1 MKKWYTV
8 NILEREICLVSEA
21 ELNKEREDLT
31 DEELVKAAQ
40 SGDKSALESILKRY
54 KNLVYAKAKPYFIA
68 GADEDD
74 IVQEGFIGLYNAVKD
89 FNSDKLP
96 FFSVFA
102 GVCISR
108 RILTAVKAATR
119 QKHIPLNSYISLDNG
134 GADGDAPLAE
144 TVTANGVGDP
154 EAILIDR
161 ENVDGIEY
169 KINKALSKLE
179 LEVLIYYLRDMSYQ
193 EIAGLLGKDV
203 KAVDN
208 AVQRIRKKLEGILRG
223 KDL

>member
-1 MKKWYTV
+1 MA
-8 NILEREICLVSEA
+8 EA
-21 ELNKEREDLT
+21 KLNENRNDLS

-40 SGDKSALESILKRY
+40 SGDKSALEAIMERY
-54 KNLVYAKAKPYFIA
+54 KNLVYAKSKPYFIV

-89 FNSDKLP
+89 FDGDRLP
-96 FFSVFA
+96 FFGVFA

-134 GADGDAPLAE
+134 GADGDVPLAE

-169 KINKALSKLE
+169 KINKVLSKLE
-179 LEVLIYYLRDMSYQ
+179 LAVLVYYLRDMSYQ
-193 EIAGLLGKDV
+193 EIAELLGRDV

-208 AVQRIRKKLEGILRG
+208 AIQRIRKKLEGILLE

>member
-1 MKKWYTV
+1 MA
-8 NILEREICLVSEA
+8 EA
-21 ELNKEREDLT
+21 KLKENRGDLP
-31 DEELVKAAQ
+31 DEELVKLAQ
-40 SGDKSALESILKRY
+40 SGDDEALETIMERY
-54 KNLVYAKAKPYFIA
+54 KNLVYAKSKPYFIA

-89 FNSDKLP
+89 FDGDKLP
-96 FFSVFA
+96 FFGVFA
-102 GVCISR
+102 GVCVSR

-119 QKHIPLNSYISLDNG
+119 QKHIPLNSYISLDNSVS
-134 GADGDAPLAE
+134 DGETPLSE
-144 TVTANGVGDP
+144 SVMANGAGDP

-169 KINKALSKLE
+169 KINKVLSKFE
-179 LEVLIYYLRDMSYQ
+179 LEVLVYHLRDMSYR
-193 EIAGLLGKDV
+193 EIAKTLGRDV

-208 AVQRIRKKLEGILRG
+208 AVQRIRKKLEGILLE

>member
-1 MKKWYTV
+1 MA
-8 NILEREICLVSEA
+8 EA
-21 ELNKEREDLT
+21 KPKENRGGLP
-31 DEELVKAAQ
+31 DEELVRLAQ
-40 SGDKSALESILKRY
+40 SGDKPALEAIMERY
-54 KNLVYAKAKPYFIA
+54 KNLVYAKSKPYFIA

-89 FNSDKLP
+89 FDGDRLP
-96 FFSVFA
+96 YFGVFA
-102 GVCISR
+102 GVCVSR
-108 RILTAVKAATR
+108 RILTAVKAASR

-134 GADGDAPLAE
+134 GTDGDSPLCE
-144 TVTANGVGDP
+144 TVTAKGTSDP

-179 LEVLIYYLRDMSYQ
+179 LEVLVYYLRDMSYQ
-193 EIAGLLGKDV
+193 EIAAALGKDA

-208 AVQRIRKKLEGILRG
+208 AIQRIRKKLEGILLE

>member
-1 MKKWYTV
+1 MA
-8 NILEREICLVSEA
+8 EA
-21 ELNKEREDLT
+21 KLKENRGDLP
-31 DEELVKAAQ
+31 DEELVKLAQ
-40 SGDKSALESILKRY
+40 SGDNEALETIMERY
-54 KNLVYAKAKPYFIA
+54 KNLVYAKSKPYFIA

-89 FNSDKLP
+89 FDGEKLP
-96 FFSVFA
+96 FFGVFA
-102 GVCISR
+102 GVCVSR

-119 QKHIPLNSYISLDNG
+119 QKHIPLNSYISLDNSA
-134 GADGDAPLAE
+134 ADGEAPLAE
-144 TVTANGVGDP
+144 TVIARSAGDP

-169 KINKALSKLE
+169 KINKVLSKFE
-179 LEVLIYYLRDMSYQ
+179 LEVLIYHLRDMSYK
-193 EIAGLLGKDV
+193 EIAKLMGRDV

-208 AVQRIRKKLEGILRG
+208 AIQRIRKKLEGILLE

>member
-1 MKKWYTV
+1 M
-8 NILEREICLVSEA
+8 REICLVAEA
-21 ELNKEREDLT
+21 ELVKEQSALS

-40 SGDKSALESILKRY
+40 SGDKSALETILERY

-89 FNSDKLP
+89 FDGEKLP
-96 FFSVFA
+96 YFSVFA
-102 GVCISR
+102 GVCVSR
-108 RILTAVKAATR
+108 KILTAVKAATR

-134 GADGDAPLAE
+134 NAEGDSPMAAAI
-144 TVTANGVGDP
+144 TAKGVSDP

-193 EIAGLLGKDV
+193 EIAEVLGKDV

-208 AVQRIRKKLEGILRG
+208 AIQRIRKKLEGILCG

>member
-1 MKKWYTV
+1 MA
-8 NILEREICLVSEA
+8 EA
-21 ELNKEREDLT
+21 ELVKEQSALS
-31 DEELVKAAQ
+31 DEELVRAAQ
-40 SGDKSALESILKRY
+40 SGDKSALETILERY
-54 KNLVYAKAKPYFIA
+54 KNLVYAKAKPYFIV

-89 FNSDKLP
+89 FDGEKLP
-96 FFSVFA
+96 YFSVFA
-102 GVCISR
+102 GVCVSR
-108 RILTAVKAATR
+108 KILTAVKAATR

-134 GADGDAPLAE
+134 NAEGDSPMAAAI
-144 TVTANGVGDP
+144 TAKGVSDP

-193 EIAGLLGKDV
+193 EIAEVLGKDV

-208 AVQRIRKKLEGILRG
+208 AIQRIRKKLEGILCG

>member
-1 MKKWYTV
+1 MA
-8 NILEREICLVSEA
+8 EA
-21 ELNKEREDLT
+21 ELVKEQRALS

-40 SGDKSALESILKRY
+40 SGDKSALETILERY
-54 KNLVYAKAKPYFIA
+54 RNLVYAKAKPYFIA

-89 FNSDKLP
+89 FDGEKLP
-96 FFSVFA
+96 YFSVFA

-108 RILTAVKAATR
+108 KILTAVKAATR

-134 GADGDAPLAE
+134 NAEGDSPMAAAI
-144 TVTANGVGDP
+144 TAKGVSDP

-193 EIAGLLGKDV
+193 EIADVLGKDV

-208 AVQRIRKKLEGILRG
+208 AIQRIRKKLEGILCG

>member
-1 MKKWYTV
+1 MA
-8 NILEREICLVSEA
+8 EA
-21 ELNKEREDLT
+21 ELVKEQSALS

-40 SGDKSALESILKRY
+40 SGDKSALEAILERY

-89 FNSDKLP
+89 FDGEKLP
-96 FFSVFA
+96 YFSVFA
-102 GVCISR
+102 GVCVSR
-108 RILTAVKAATR
+108 KILTAVKAATR

-134 GADGDAPLAE
+134 NAEGDSPMAAAI
-144 TVTANGVGDP
+144 TAKGVSDP

-179 LEVLIYYLRDMSYQ
+179 LEVLLYYLRDMSYQ
-193 EIAGLLGKDV
+193 EIAEVLGKDV

-208 AVQRIRKKLEGILRG
+208 AIQRIRKKLEGIL
-223 KDL
+223 KTCKQN

>member
-1 MKKWYTV
+1 MA
-8 NILEREICLVSEA
+8 EA
-21 ELNKEREDLT
+21 KLKENRGDLP
-31 DEELVKAAQ
+31 DEELVKLAQ
-40 SGDKSALESILKRY
+40 SGDNEALETIMERY
-54 KNLVYAKAKPYFIA
+54 KNLVYAKSKPYFIA

-89 FNSDKLP
+89 FDGEKLP
-96 FFSVFA
+96 FFGVFA
-102 GVCISR
+102 GVCVSR

-119 QKHIPLNSYISLDNG
+119 QKHIPLNSYISLDNSA
-134 GADGDAPLAE
+134 ADGEAPLAE
-144 TVTANGVGDP
+144 TVIAISAGDP

-169 KINKALSKLE
+169 KINKVLSKFE
-179 LEVLIYYLRDMSYQ
+179 LEVLIYHLRDMSYK
-193 EIAGLLGKDV
+193 EIAKLMGRDV

-208 AVQRIRKKLEGILRG
+208 AIQRIRKKLEGILLE

>member
-1 MKKWYTV
+1 MA
-8 NILEREICLVSEA
+8 EA
-21 ELNKEREDLT
+21 ELVKEQSALS

-40 SGDKSALESILKRY
+40 SGDKSALETILERY

-89 FNSDKLP
+89 FDGEKLP
-96 FFSVFA
+96 YFSVFA
-102 GVCISR
+102 GVCVSR
-108 RILTAVKAATR
+108 KILTAVKAATR

-134 GADGDAPLAE
+134 NAEGDSPMAAAI
-144 TVTANGVGDP
+144 TAKGVSDP

-179 LEVLIYYLRDMSYQ
+179 LEVLLYYLRDMSYQ
-193 EIAGLLGKDV
+193 EIAEVLGKDV

-208 AVQRIRKKLEGILRG
+208 AIQRIRKKLEGIL
-223 KDL
+223 KTCKQN

>member
-1 MKKWYTV
+1 MA
-8 NILEREICLVSEA
+8 EA
-21 ELNKEREDLT
+21 KLKENRGDLP
-31 DEELVKAAQ
+31 DEELVKLAQ
-40 SGDKSALESILKRY
+40 SGDNEALETIMERY
-54 KNLVYAKAKPYFIA
+54 KNLVYAKSKPYFIA

-89 FNSDKLP
+89 FDGEKLP
-96 FFSVFA
+96 FFGVFA
-102 GVCISR
+102 GVCVSR

-119 QKHIPLNSYISLDNG
+119 QKHIPLNSYISLDNSA
-134 GADGDAPLAE
+134 ADGEAPLAE
-144 TVTANGVGDP
+144 TVMAMSAGDP

-169 KINKALSKLE
+169 KINKVLSKFE
-179 LEVLIYYLRDMSYQ
+179 LEVLVYHLRDMSYR
-193 EIAGLLGKDV
+193 EIAELLGRDV

-208 AVQRIRKKLEGILRG
+208 AIQRIRKKLEGILLE

>member
-1 MKKWYTV
+1 MA
-8 NILEREICLVSEA
+8 EA
-21 ELNKEREDLT
+21 KLDSDIKSLP

-40 SGDKSALESILKRY
+40 SGDESALEAIMERY

-68 GADEDD
+68 GADKDD
-74 IVQEGFIGLYNAVKD
+74 IIQEGAIGLYNAVMD
-89 FNSDKLP
+89 FDCEKLP
-96 FFSVFA
+96 FFNAFA
-102 GVCISR
+102 GVCVSR
-108 RILTAVKAATR
+108 RILTAVKAAAR

-134 GADGDAPLAE
+134 SADGDASIGAAIPSNSA
-144 TVTANGVGDP
+144 GDP

-179 LEVLIYYLRDMSYQ
+179 LEVLVYYLRDMSYR
-193 EIAGLLGKDV
+193 EIAKLLGKDI

-208 AVQRIRKKLEGILRG
+208 AVQRIRKKLEGILS